1 MKKCVCL
8 FLMLWLPV
16 FTGSAWAMSSQMQLE
31 RLQDTT
37 VKDTR
42 AQTAT
47 MASSEHPCHE
57 MQADA
62 NTVDQVDRSMPS
74 GDKPSHGKHC
84 NGHDCFACGV
94 CIYATSYT
102 APTQQDIYTPS
113 LSHANPEQAQT
124 VFASQGYPPALKP
137 PISA

>member
-1 MKKCVCL
+1 MKRCICL

-16 FTGSAWAMSSQMQLE
+16 FTGSAWAMSTQMQLE
-31 RLQDTT
+31 RVQDTI
-37 VKDTR
+37 

-47 MASSEHPCHE
+47 MASSEHRCHE

-94 CIYATSYT
+94 CISATSYT
-102 APTQQDIYTPS
+102 GPAQQDIHTPS
-113 LSHANPEQAQT
+113 LSHANPEQPQR